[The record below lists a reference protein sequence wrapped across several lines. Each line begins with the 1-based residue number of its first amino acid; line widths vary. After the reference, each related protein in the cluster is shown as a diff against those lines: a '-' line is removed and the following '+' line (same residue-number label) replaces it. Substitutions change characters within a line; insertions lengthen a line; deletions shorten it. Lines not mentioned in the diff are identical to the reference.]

1 MKVLRLH
8 GVQDLRLHDEPVPQP
23 GDGEVL
29 VRVKAVGVC
38 GSDLHWFAEE
48 GIGDAHLAKPLVL
61 GHEFAGVIAD
71 GPRQGER
78 VAVDPC
84 VTCGKCEFC
93 QQGHPNLCISHTF
106 AGHALTDGGLRE
118 FVAWPEEFLFSIPDM
133 ISDEDGAMLEPLGVA
148 IHTVDLG
155 HLRTGM
161 TVGIFGCG
169 PIGLL
174 AIQLARLSGATQII
188 VTEKLPH
195 RMEAAQK
202 AGADQVILAEANSKE
217 SEAVLAATE
226 GRGVDVAFEIAGEN
240 EAVET
245 AVASAKPGGSVIL
258 AGIPADDHTS
268 FTASIARRKGLT
280 LRMVRRMKHTYP
292 RAIGLVEKGLVDV
305 RSIVTACYPIT
316 QGDQA
321 FRIANERQGL
331 KTVINPT

>member
-1 MKVLRLH
+1 MMSLFPILELGKC
-8 GVQDLRLHDEPVPQP
+8 
-23 GDGEVL
+23 L

-71 GPRQGER
+71 GPRQGLS

-84 VTCGKCEFC
+84 ITCGKCEFC
-93 QQGHPNLCISHTF
+93 QQGNPNLCIAHTF

-118 FVAWPEEFLFSIPDM
+118 FVAWPEEFLFPIPDV

-148 IHTVDLG
+148 IHTIDLG
-155 HLRTGM
+155 HLRVGM

-174 AIQLARLSGATQII
+174 AIQLARLSGAAQII

-195 RMEAAQK
+195 RIKAARA
-202 AGADQVILAEANSKE
+202 AGADQVIAVEANSQE
-217 SEAVLAATE
+217 SEAALAATG

-245 AVASAKPGGSVIL
+245 AVAAAKPGGCVVL
-258 AGIPADDHTS
+258 AGIPADDQTS

-292 RAIGLVEKGLVDV
+292 RAIRLVEKGLVDV
-305 RSIVTACYPIT
+305 RSVVTACYPIA
-316 QGDQA
+316 QGDEA

-331 KTVINPT
+331 KTVINP

>member
-8 GVQDLRLHDEPVPQP
+8 GVQDIRIHDEPIPVPKA
-23 GDGEVL
+23 GEAL

-61 GHEFAGVIAD
+61 GHEFSGVIAD

-84 VTCGKCEFC
+84 ITCGKCEFC
-93 QQGHPNLCISHTF
+93 QQGHPNLCTAHVF

-118 FVAWPEEFLFSIPDM
+118 YVAWPEEFLFPISDR

-148 IHTVDLG
+148 IHTIDLG

-169 PIGLL
+169 PIGIL
-174 AIQLARLSGATQII
+174 AIQLARLSGAAQILA
-188 VTEKLPH
+188 TEKLPH
-195 RMEAAQK
+195 RIEAARA
-202 AGADQVILAEANSKE
+202 AGADQVFLAEEKSRESK
-217 SEAVLAATE
+217 AILDATG
-226 GRGVDVAFEIAGEN
+226 GRGVDVAYEIAGEN

-245 AVASAKPGGSVIL
+245 AVAVVKPGGIVVL

-268 FTASIARRKGLT
+268 FTASVARRKGLT
-280 LRMVRRMKHTYP
+280 LKLVRRMKHTYP
-292 RAIGLVEKGLVDV
+292 RAIRLVEKGLVDV
-305 RSIVTACYPIT
+305 RSIVSACYPLN
-316 QGDQA
+316 QGEEA
-321 FRIANERQGL
+321 FKLANERQGL
-331 KTVINPT
+331 KIVINP

>member
-23 GDGEVL
+23 MPGEVL

-84 VTCGKCEFC
+84 ITCGKCEFC
-93 QQGHPNLCISHTF
+93 QQGYPNLCIAHTF

-118 FVAWPEEFLFSIPDM
+118 YVAWPEEFLYPIPDV
-133 ISDEDGAMLEPLGVA
+133 ISEEDGAMLEPLGVA
-148 IHTVDLG
+148 IHTIDLG

-174 AIQLARLSGATQII
+174 AIQLARISGAAQII

-195 RMEAAQK
+195 RIEAARE
-202 AGADQVILAEANSKE
+202 AGADQVIPAEPDCQESK
-217 SEAVLAATE
+217 AVLEATG
-226 GRGVDVAFEIAGEN
+226 GRGVDVAYETAGEN

-245 AVASAKPGGSVIL
+245 AVVAAKPGGMVVL
-258 AGIPADDHTS
+258 AGIPADDQTS

-280 LRMVRRMKHTYP
+280 LKMVRRMKHTYP
-292 RAIGLVEKGLVDV
+292 RAIRLVEKGLVDV
-305 RSIVTACYPIT
+305 RSVVTACYPIA
-316 QGDQA
+316 QGDAA
-321 FRIANERQGL
+321 FKLANERQGL
-331 KTVINPT
+331 KIVINP